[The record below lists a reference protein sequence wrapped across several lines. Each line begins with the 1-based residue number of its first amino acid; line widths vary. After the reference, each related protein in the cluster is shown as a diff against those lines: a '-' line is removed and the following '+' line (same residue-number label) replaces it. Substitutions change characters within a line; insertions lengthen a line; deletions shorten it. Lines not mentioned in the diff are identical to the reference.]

1 MRAIGRAVVVGLVVA
16 MVGTIPR
23 NVLFGLNV
31 RYMTGIPWAVPIVAV
46 YMWIFWRFLTKLD
59 TAAAAGEGSGTFW
72 SGTLRANRVSPR
84 LWGWSLVA
92 GALGIVALV
101 LALRVLARFVV
112 LPDQQLPDWSH
123 VPVPTIVALLVA
135 AAPVAGIIEEAA
147 FRGFMQ
153 RPIEREAG
161 IAVAIAVTWI
171 MFAVAHLDFTPV
183 LLPYYVAVAA
193 IYGLVTHL
201 TDSILP
207 AIVLHTGGNLYS
219 NFDLWVHGRAEWQS
233 APPSAVL
240 GASAAGGV
248 SLQGLLVALAILLV
262 ASVLAYIKLA
272 RVSRAAGSPGHGFTL
287 SRTAESTN

>member
-1 MRAIGRAVVVGLVVA
+1 MRVVGHAVVIGMIVA

-23 NVLFGLNV
+23 NVLFALNLQ
-31 RYMTGIPWAVPIVAV
+31 YLTAIPWAVPIVAV
-46 YMWIFWRFLTKLD
+46 YMWIFWRSLAKLD
-59 TAAAAGEGSGTFW
+59 TASSAADESGTFW
-72 SGTLRANRVSPR
+72 RGSLRANRVSAR
-84 LWGWSLVA
+84 LWVWSLVA
-92 GALGIVALV
+92 GGFGIVALV
-101 LALRVLARFVV
+101 FALRVLARFVV

-123 VPVPTIVALLVA
+123 VPVPTVVALLVA

-153 RPIEREAG
+153 APIEREAG
-161 IAVAIAVTWI
+161 IVVAITVTGI

-233 APPSAVL
+233 APHSAAV
-240 GASAAGGV
+240 GASAGAAI
-248 SLQGLLVALAILLV
+248 SLQVLVVALAV
-262 ASVLAYIKLA
+262 AVFATVLAYLQLA
-272 RVSRAAGSPGHGFTL
+272 RVSRAGASSAKGLRFSSL
-287 SRTAESTN
+287 ADSAN